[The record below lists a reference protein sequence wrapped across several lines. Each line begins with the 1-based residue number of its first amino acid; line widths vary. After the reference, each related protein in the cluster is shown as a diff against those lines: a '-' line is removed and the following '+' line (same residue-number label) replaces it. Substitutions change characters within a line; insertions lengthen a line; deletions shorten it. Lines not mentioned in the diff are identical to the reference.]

1 MDETLQV
8 AKATSELSQDVSET
22 IDIVIGAKPKF
33 DKIQVSPVIL
43 LNLQLQRA
51 LSADFSEAV
60 IAKVPVD
67 LQEKAKA
74 LVQGIDDSF
83 AKAIKKYSSLR
94 G

>member
-1 MDETLQV
+1 MS
-8 AKATSELSQDVSET
+8 AKQLTSSL
-22 IDIVIGAKPKF
+22 PP
-33 DKIQVSPVIL
+33 SPSSTRSKSAIL

-67 LQEKAKA
+67 LQGKAKA